1 MEHRHAARRRT
12 PQPLPRPLLRCAGV
26 RAYLLAWDPVAQK
39 ARWRNDFRPS
49 GGVLSTA
56 GGLIFAGDAGGTFHA
71 FDPATG
77 ATLWTHD
84 VLPGVA
90 TPVSYMV
97 DGRQYVAVLSGTRGG
112 RVFAF
117 ALDAK

>member
-1 MEHRHAARRRT
+1 
-12 PQPLPRPLLRCAGV
+12 LPGI
-26 RAYLLAWDPVAQK
+26 RAFLVAWDPVAQK
-39 ARWRNDFRPS
+39 ERWRNDFRPS

-56 GGLIFAGDAGGTFHA
+56 GNLIFVGDAGGKLYA

-77 ATLWTHD
+77 NKVWEHE

-90 TPVSYMV
+90 TPVTYMI
-97 DGRQYVAVLSGTRGG
+97 GGKQYVAVLSGSTNG

-117 ALDAK
+117 ALE